1 MDLHLKRIQEQFN
14 LPIVFTRTANIYGSG
29 QLLYRVV
36 PKAILLFLKRQ
47 KMIIHGNGQS
57 LRSFIHIDD
66 VSIATS
72 LVLLKGKVGET
83 YHISNI
89 EGKISIKSLIKKIA
103 KISKVDFD
111 KNVYF
116 TNDRVGKDEIYDL
129 NYKKIS
135 SSLNWKPKI
144 GLNEG
149 LLETKT
155 WIKNNFATFK
165 NLPTVY
171 KHKK

>member
-14 LPIVFTRTANIYGSG
+14 LPIV
-29 QLLYRVV
+29 LLELQTYMVQV
-36 PKAILLFLKRQ
+36 NYYIEWFQKLFAFLKRQ